1 MVFDNR
7 KKENGNERQ
16 LPDEV
21 LDRLKGYA
29 EANDTDLDGAIQKF
43 VEYLSDKF
51 AVDNWQDEDDD
62 FLIEASEGM
71 VVQRRSGGGGLKPEN
86 WTGLFV
92 GVDAKSRDKRK
103 RVRADAIKAYM
114 DEPAKAIGAGIV
126 AEVLEQDG
134 VWALKK
140 ADGIHPTEEPS
151 DKPAWFTVET
161 NGGPIALLQTGN
173 WSSKGQPI
181 YPELWSRYY

>member
-71 VVQRRSGGGGLKPEN
+71 VVP
-86 WTGLFV
+86 
-92 GVDAKSRDKRK
+92 VDVEDASR
-103 RVRADAIKAYM
+103 
-114 DEPAKAIGAGIV
+114 
-126 AEVLEQDG
+126 
-134 VWALKK
+134 
-140 ADGIHPTEEPS
+140 
-151 DKPAWFTVET
+151 T
-161 NGGPIALLQTGN
+161 NLSPGRTPF
-173 WSSKGQPI
+173 S
-181 YPELWSRYY
+181 